1 MNATSGLNRRD
12 LLKAAGAA
20 GALGTVWPLS
30 AGLSPAQAREA
41 AAALGSTYD
50 TAPFTLGVAS
60 GDPRT
65 TSVVLWTRLAPEPF
79 AEPGEQPLPEVAEV
93 RWVVAEDRALRR
105 VVARGTVPASAT
117 LAHSVHVP
125 VTGLRPGRTYWYAF
139 SALGRTSRTG
149 RTRTAPA
156 GRVGSAR
163 FATANCQNYPQGY
176 YAALRGIARER
187 LDFVIHLGDYIYE
200 YGPEGGDVV
209 RDNNGP
215 VIQTLADYRKRHALY
230 KGDPSLRA
238 AHAAHPWF
246 LTWDDHEVAN
256 DYSGTGGGA
265 PFLQRRA
272 AAYQAWY
279 EHLPHRDAGDGDGVS
294 AALPDPEIHRVRRWG
309 DLLELAVLDLRQYRS
324 AQNLADGTIL
334 GAEQKAW
341 LKRTVDR
348 APDSWH
354 IWANSIMLSQLRG
367 SPGGRYMFTDQWD
380 GFLAERK
387 EVLEHVRTSG
397 LEDLVVLTGDWH
409 SAFVDDI
416 RPDYDDPGS
425 PVLGTE
431 FTAHSVT
438 SSAYDAAWNAANGP
452 LMGRANPHLQ
462 YFEGNR
468 YGYDVY
474 EVTPERFSTHMRVIE
489 DRRDPV
495 SPVSTLTT
503 FHVDRGT
510 AGAYEDPATKGSPAQ
525 YRRD

>member
-1 MNATSGLNRRD
+1 MRLNRRD

-20 GALGTVWPLS
+20 GALNVVWPLS

-41 AAALGSTYD
+41 AEALGSTYD
-50 TAPFTLGVAS
+50 AAPFTLGVAS
-60 GDPRT
+60 GDPQP

-79 AEPGEQPLPEVAEV
+79 AEAGEQPLPEVVEV

-105 VVARGTVPASAT
+105 VVARGTAPASAT
-117 LAHSVHVP
+117 LGHSVHVP
-125 VTGLRPGRTYWYAF
+125 VHGLRPGREYWYAF
-139 SALGRTSRTG
+139 TALGRTSRLG
-149 RTRTAPA
+149 RTRTAPS
-156 GRVGSAR
+156 GRVRSVR
-163 FATANCQNYPQGY
+163 FASANCQNYPQGY

-200 YGPEGGDVV
+200 YGPEGGDVD
-209 RDNNGP
+209 RDHNGP
-215 VIQTLADYRKRHALY
+215 TIYTLADYRKRHALY
-230 KGDPSLRA
+230 KGDASLRE

-279 EHLPHRDAGDGDGVS
+279 EHLPHRDAGDS
-294 AALPDPEIHRVRRWG
+294 ALPDPDIHRVRRWG

-324 AQNLADGTIL
+324 AQNLPNGTIL
-334 GAEQKAW
+334 GADQKAW

-416 RPDYDDPGS
+416 RPDYDNTES
-425 PVLGTE
+425 PVIGTE

-438 SSAYDAAWNAANGP
+438 SSAYDPGWNAANGP

-474 EVTPERFSTHMRVIE
+474 EVTPERFTTHMRVIE
-489 DRRDPV
+489 DRRDPA

-510 AGAYEDPATKGSPAQ
+510 AGAYEDPATRNSPAQ

>member
-1 MNATSGLNRRD
+1 MTLNRRD

-20 GALGTVWPLS
+20 GALNVVWPLT

-41 AAALGSTYD
+41 AEALGSTYD
-50 TAPFTLGVAS
+50 KAPFTLGVGS
-60 GDPRT
+60 GDPQP

-79 AEPGEQPLPEVAEV
+79 AEPGEQKLAEVVDV
-93 RWVVAEDRALRR
+93 RWVVAEDRGLRR
-105 VVARGTVPASAT
+105 VVARGTVPGSAT

-125 VTGLRPGRTYWYAF
+125 VGGLRPGRTYYYAF
-139 SALGRTSRTG
+139 TALGRTSRLG

-156 GRVGSAR
+156 GHVRSAR
-163 FATANCQNYPQGY
+163 FATANCQSYPSGH
-176 YAALRGIARER
+176 YAALRGIARED

-200 YGPEGGDVV
+200 YGPEGSDI
-209 RDNNGP
+209 RDHNGP
-215 VIQTLADYRKRHALY
+215 EILTLRDYRVRHALY
-230 KGDPSLRA
+230 KGDPSLRE

-246 LTWDDHEVAN
+246 LTWDDHEVSN

-265 PFLQRRA
+265 PFMRRRA

-279 EHLPHRDAGDGDGVS
+279 EHQPHRGAGESV
-294 AALPDPEIHRVRRWG
+294 LPDIDIHRVRRWG

-324 AQNLADGTIL
+324 AQNLPDGTIL
-334 GAEQKAW
+334 GADQKAW
-341 LKRTVDR
+341 LKKTVDR

-367 SPGGRYMFTDQWD
+367 RPGGGFMFTDQWD
-380 GFLAERK
+380 GFLGERK

-416 RPDYDDPGS
+416 RPDYDNTES
-425 PVLGTE
+425 PVVGTE

-438 SSAYDAAWNAANGP
+438 SGAYDSQWNATNGP
-452 LMGRANPHLQ
+452 LMGAANPHLQ

-474 EVTPERFSTHMRVIE
+474 EVTPERFTTHMRVID
-489 DRRDPV
+489 DRRDPA

-510 AGAYEDPATKGSPAQ
+510 AGAYEDPATKSSPAQ